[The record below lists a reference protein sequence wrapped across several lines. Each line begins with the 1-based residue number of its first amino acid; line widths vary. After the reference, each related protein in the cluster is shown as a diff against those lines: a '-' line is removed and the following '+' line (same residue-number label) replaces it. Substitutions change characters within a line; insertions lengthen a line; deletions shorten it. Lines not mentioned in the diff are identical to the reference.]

1 MKTISL
7 AIVGATGLVGRKFI
21 EVLEERRIPVS
32 EVFLYASAK
41 SEGKT
46 LQFNGKNI
54 PILVLTEEEVRKHPV
69 DFALFSAGSDVSHEF
84 APIFASMHAVVIDN
98 SSAFRMDPEVPLVV
112 PEVNPEDAFKH
123 HYIIANP
130 NCSTIQAVVALH
142 PLAQRYGLKRVVVST
157 YQAVSGAGTKG
168 IADLLNHAKTGNT
181 QKFPYAIESNVL
193 PHIDVFLPN
202 GNTKEE
208 EKIIHEMR
216 KIMHLPTLR
225 ISSTAVRV
233 PVLNCHSESINL
245 EFASPFDLPEI
256 FSILKKAPGVVVY
269 DDVKYLIY
277 PMPIVVDNHDEVY
290 VGRIRADESVENGLN
305 LFVVGDNIRKGAAT
319 NAVQILQLFL

>member
-84 APIFASMHAVVIDN
+84 APVFASMHAVVIDN
-98 SSAFRMDPEVPLVV
+98 SSAFRMDPEVPLVA

-181 QKFPYAIESNVL
+181 QTFPYTI
-193 PHIDVFLPN
+193 
-202 GNTKEE
+202 
-208 EKIIHEMR
+208 
-216 KIMHLPTLR
+216 
-225 ISSTAVRV
+225 
-233 PVLNCHSESINL
+233 
-245 EFASPFDLPEI
+245 
-256 FSILKKAPGVVVY
+256 
-269 DDVKYLIY
+269 
-277 PMPIVVDNHDEVY
+277 
-290 VGRIRADESVENGLN
+290 
-305 LFVVGDNIRKGAAT
+305 
-319 NAVQILQLFL
+319 

>member
-1 MKTISL
+1 MKTIRL

-21 EVLEERRIPVS
+21 EVLEERKIQTS
-32 EVFLYASAK
+32 ELYLYASAK
-41 SEGKT
+41 SAGKT
-46 LQFNGKNI
+46 LTVFGKEV
-54 PILVLTEEEVRKHPV
+54 PVLVLTEEEVRKHPV
-69 DFALFSAGSDVSHEF
+69 DFALFSAGSDVSHIF
-84 APIFASMHAVVIDN
+84 APIFASMEAVVIDN

-112 PEVNPEDAFKH
+112 PEVNPEDALKH
-123 HYIIANP
+123 QYIIANP
-130 NCSTIQAVVALH
+130 NCSTIQAVVAIQ

-168 IADLLNHAKTGNT
+168 IADLVNHAKTGET
-181 QKFPYAIESNVL
+181 QKFPYTIESNVL

-208 EKIIHEMR
+208 EKIINEMR
-216 KIMHLPTLR
+216 KIMHLPKLR

-233 PVLNCHSESINL
+233 PVMNCHSESINL
-245 EFASPFDLPEI
+245 EFNSPFKLPEV
-256 FSILKKAPGVVVY
+256 FAILEKSPGVIVY
-269 DDVKYLIY
+269 DDVKNLKY
-277 PMPIVVDNHDEVY
+277 PMPCVVDNHDEVY
-290 VGRIRADESVENGLN
+290 VGRIRVDESVDFGLN

>member
-1 MKTISL
+1 MKSIAL

-21 EVLEERRIPVS
+21 EVLEERKIPIR
-32 EVFLYASAK
+32 ELYLYASAK

-46 LQFNGKNI
+46 LKVNGNEV
-54 PILVLTEEEVRKHPV
+54 PVLVLTEAEVRKHPV

-84 APIFASMHAVVIDN
+84 APVFASMHAVVIDN

-112 PEVNPEDAFKH
+112 PEVNPGDAFKH

-142 PLAQRYGLKRVVVST
+142 PLAERYGLKRVVVST

-168 IADLLNHAKTGNT
+168 IADLVNHAKTGQT

-216 KIMHLPTLR
+216 KIMHLPELR

-245 EFASPFDLPEI
+245 EFKKPFLLPDI
-256 FSILKKAPGVVVY
+256 FAILEKAPGVIVY
-269 DDVKYLIY
+269 DDVKNLKY

-290 VGRIRADESVENGLN
+290 VGRIRLDESVDNGLN